1 LVGNTSVSKTI
12 KGKLGAG
19 VGVSVGM
26 EVGVGGGGMAVG
38 GTGVGVG
45 VRLGV
50 RVGTSVEVGVGK
62 EVAVS
67 VGAEVGVALGNG
79 VGLGKT
85 TSLRVGSVVSEAG
98 TSDLLRATQRVM
110 PEPSVVNVATAQ
122 NPTSRMVTRAKI
134 NLACFLFN
142 FGYRPE
148 IGLRSIIL
156 YSQNQQNLVGIIN
169 GSVL

>member
-1 LVGNTSVSKTI
+1 MVGNTSVSKTI

-62 EVAVS
+62 GVAVS

-110 PEPSVVNVATAQ
+110 PEPSVVNVTTAQ

-148 IGLRSIIL
+148 IGLHSIIL